1 MVLMTHIGFIWE
13 WEKIFARYISYA
25 WKIYTHQDLSCSLT
39 FSAAYP
45 PLFSPSFLPLS
56 HRWFSGT
63 VSGSVSK
70 LSSSL
75 FPTIYLYLM
84 PQLRK
89 CTRGVVL
96 NFAPLSLC
104 VARARLAHE
113 LNWRCAHAL
122 LRGAARAFCSPKSG
136 NDGWMMIVNWDAIT
150 ETIETITERCVGQ
163 GQRCLSIVC
172 SIPEVD
178 DSGRWS
184 YSDDLWAETGS
195 KIGGWRYRYS
205 ITYWW

>member
-1 MVLMTHIGFIWE
+1 MTNIGFIWE
-13 WEKIFARYISYA
+13 WEKIFARYIATHEKYTLTRIWAARWLFQRPIRHCSPHLFFLSLTDGFQGLSLA
-25 WKIYTHQDLSCSLT
+25 QLVSFPRLFSRLSIYTSCLSFANAHVGWCWTLHLW
-39 FSAAYP
+39 AY
-45 PLFSPSFLPLS
+45 
-56 HRWFSGT
+56 
-63 VSGSVSK
+63 
-70 LSSSL
+70 
-75 FPTIYLYLM
+75 
-84 PQLRK
+84 
-89 CTRGVVL
+89 
-96 NFAPLSLC
+96 